1 MDVKDKADGQ
11 GNPAGRNFRRL
22 HMEIISASL
31 DSETLSELGEAQRR
45 LGFSSRSRLLRAA
58 ISSLLNEYRLMES
71 RRGHVDAVF
80 TITYREADKDKVS
93 DVLHM
98 FEDCIGTTVHQHH
111 RGICLE
117 ILIVCAD
124 AARQRELFGMLK
136 KARGLRSLSVS
147 VL

>member
-1 MDVKDKADGQ
+1 
-11 GNPAGRNFRRL
+11 
-22 HMEIISASL
+22 MEIISASL
-31 DSETLSELGEAQRR
+31 DRETLGELEGARNR
-45 LGFSSRSRLLRAA
+45 LGFGSRSALLRAA
-58 ISSLLNEYRLMES
+58 VHSLLNEYRLLES
-71 RRGHVDAVF
+71 RRGHTDAVF
-80 TITYREADKDKVS
+80 TLTYLEGDKDHVS
-93 DVLHM
+93 DVLHR

-136 KARGLRSLSVS
+136 KAKGLRSISVS